1 MKSIFEAKTIIK
13 AQMQPNQAQ
22 GGQES
27 PKRLGRAFSL
37 PYFSY
42 NLHYTKFIQSKI
54 SPSLSCFAGNFL
66 SDGRSDSCQRM
77 TAKSAPFPV
86 LCTDAGCA
94 FIIL

>member
-1 MKSIFEAKTIIK
+1 MDLNQSYNQYNKKHMKNIFEAKTIIK

-27 PKRLGRAFSL
+27 QKRLERVFSL

-54 SPSLSCFAGNFL
+54 SPSLSCFAGNFYQMV
-66 SDGRSDSCQRM
+66 GQTR
-77 TAKSAPFPV
+77 AN
-86 LCTDAGCA
+86 G
-94 FIIL
+94 